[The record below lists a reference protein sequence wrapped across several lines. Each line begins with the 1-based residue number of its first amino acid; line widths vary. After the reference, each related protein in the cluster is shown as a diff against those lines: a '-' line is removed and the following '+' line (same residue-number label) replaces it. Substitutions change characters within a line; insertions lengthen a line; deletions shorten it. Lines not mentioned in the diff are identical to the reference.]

1 MSRHTK
7 LLRKLFGAVA
17 KRYVL
22 QILSDRIIEV
32 ETVLIGLHPVV
43 FLRVE
48 MYALYT
54 AIDAL
59 LVQPSRRLAIHL
71 LRHRVVNRVVHAL
84 LQPEPAAISLLNLV
98 DAVVAQ
104 RGCILVITE
113 KGSNAI
119 TIVSVQAET
128 GTKPYIPLRISQ
140 NTIHH
145 RVRQPLTGIHSAESH
160 VGNHRSFRHH
170 QTDAE
175 HRQKEIKTFHIAK
188 LRIPSQKSKFYE
200 SFFGKNLYLCPQIN
214 NQPTKYFNY
223 E

>member
-1 MSRHTK
+1 M
-7 LLRKLFGAVA
+7 AV
-17 KRYVL
+17 
-22 QILSDRIIEV
+22 
-32 ETVLIGLHPVV
+32 
-43 FLRVE
+43 
-48 MYALYT
+48 
-54 AIDAL
+54 
-59 LVQPSRRLAIHL
+59 HL
-71 LRHRVVNRVVHAL
+71 LGHRVVERVVHTL
-84 LQPEPAAISLLNLV
+84 LQPQPTSVPFLNLV

-104 RGCILVITE
+104 RGRILVITE
-113 KGSNAI
+113 KGSYAI
-119 TIVSVQAET
+119 AIVSVQTKT